1 MEELLKEIRGF
12 ADKALSE
19 ETADYKPAIGVG
31 LEALDAA
38 KGFLEAVQSGDKEAI
53 QEALTQ
59 WADVNETLAAVAK
72 MDKAI
77 ADAEDGVQLTEV
89 LEVIAKVA
97 KIAVTF
103 AALL

>member
-1 MEELLKEIRGF
+1 
-12 ADKALSE
+12 
-19 ETADYKPAIGVG
+19 
-31 LEALDAA
+31 
-38 KGFLEAVQSGDKEAI
+38 
-53 QEALTQ
+53 
-59 WADVNETLAAVAK
+59 

>member
-53 QEALTQ
+53 QEALT
-59 WADVNETLAAVAK
+59 
-72 MDKAI
+72 
-77 ADAEDGVQLTEV
+77 
-89 LEVIAKVA
+89 
-97 KIAVTF
+97 
-103 AALL
+103 